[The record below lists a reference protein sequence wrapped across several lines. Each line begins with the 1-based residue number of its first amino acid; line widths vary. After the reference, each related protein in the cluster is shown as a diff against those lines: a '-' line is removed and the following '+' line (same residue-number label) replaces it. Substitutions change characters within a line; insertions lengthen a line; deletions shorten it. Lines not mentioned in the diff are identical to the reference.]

1 MAKPRVLAVGE
12 LIGEGKKLQGLFKMD
27 GGPYES
33 AKLVGAQ
40 EALDRLDDGDFDIVV
55 TDAGVEGM
63 KVEDLIAEIR
73 GREKCATLPIMVIG
87 KSSTKDEVVTALR
100 AGADDF
106 LYSHA
111 EVWMLRERI
120 RLLTKGIHKGRTLGD
135 EQIDAL
141 PDPLTQF
148 DIDRVLWPNLPDPA
162 KPIITYDFR
171 HPTQVSKDQIRTL
184 ENLHANLARMM
195 AANFSNIMRS
205 VVDVE
210 IAFID
215 QTTYAEFIMSLSNPS
230 CSYTFTPEPLGGP
243 AILDFSLPIA
253 FTFVDRDFGG
263 SGKSDVKEPRPIT
276 AIERRT
282 MAGVA
287 TRTLADLEAT
297 WAPLIKLQVADA
309 EMETNPEFMQVA
321 APSDTVILIA
331 FEFNSQHCSGLVNL
345 CYPYF
350 TIEPVL
356 PYFNIQPKT
365 RRSPDRRHEDRQ
377 RQLLRLKDI
386 PAEVRVVWGRGDV
399 AAADLAGIRE
409 GDTIVLQTRAD
420 DPAVV
425 YLEDQPL
432 FQARAGS
439 SERGRYAAEVL
450 QAMPPVDRFDAMNLE
465 GRHNV

>member
-1 MAKPRVLAVGE
+1 
-12 LIGEGKKLQGLFKMD
+12 
-27 GGPYES
+27 
-33 AKLVGAQ
+33 
-40 EALDRLDDGDFDIVV
+40 
-55 TDAGVEGM
+55 
-63 KVEDLIAEIR
+63 
-73 GREKCATLPIMVIG
+73 
-87 KSSTKDEVVTALR
+87 
-100 AGADDF
+100 
-106 LYSHA
+106 
-111 EVWMLRERI
+111 
-120 RLLTKGIHKGRTLGD
+120 
-135 EQIDAL
+135 
-141 PDPLTQF
+141 
-148 DIDRVLWPNLPDPA
+148 
-162 KPIITYDFR
+162 
-171 HPTQVSKDQIRTL
+171 
-184 ENLHANLARMM
+184 
-195 AANFSNIMRS
+195 MRS

-230 CSYTFTPEPLGGP
+230 CSYTFTPEPLGSP

-263 SGKSDVKEPRPIT
+263 SGKSDLKEPRPIT

-297 WAPLIKLQVADA
+297 WAPLIKLQVQDA
-309 EMETNPEFMQVA
+309 ELETNPEFMQIS

-356 PYFNIQPKT
+356 PYFSIQPKT
-365 RRSPDRRHEDRQ
+365 RRSPDKRLRDRQ
-377 RQLLRLKDI
+377 RQLQRLKDV

-399 AAADLAGIRE
+399 AAADLAGICE

-450 QAMPPVDRFDAMNLE
+450 QAMPPVDRYDAMNLE